1 METRVFWLG
10 LSDMHKEGDWQWVD
24 GRSLSLSY
32 VFQQHRR
39 ANCPPQPSFLM
50 LFWPQ
55 KTEHCTLTN
64 PPPCSALAERENGT
78 GKGFLAKGLFLTT
91 LLALRIWGKSPEM
104 EAGLVGAKR
113 GGKGKITDLEA
124 ELLRGGKRRGGDT
137 AGRGVSSAW
146 LLLP

>member
-1 METRVFWLG
+1 
-10 LSDMHKEGDWQWVD
+10 
-24 GRSLSLSY
+24 
-32 VFQQHRR
+32 
-39 ANCPPQPSFLM
+39 M

-104 EAGLVGAKR
+104 EAGLVSAKR